1 MQRGDARTLPQ
12 PPGVAAGAEPGSRHS
27 QSRHNE
33 RHQHGA
39 TRELQVLR
47 ERHSQSGAE
56 RGQPRLGHLWGCH
69 GNWHSCVEWLQKY
82 VRYGREEL
90 QCKEPPDV
98 RVSRKVEHGILTLS
112 CRAYRFYPSTIGTSW
127 MKGMKSQ
134 IVPHLGRIEEFGTVE
149 QWDGGSP
156 PLLTMPC
163 FPELESS
170 RNLTL
175 VVAVSVSAAI
185 SIVVLIG
192 FGVWKLQSGSLQT
205 QPGGHPVL
213 LPFPDTWRSPHDPSS
228 PPKLLLGSPLSP
240 QWGFL

>member
-1 MQRGDARTLPQ
+1 MGIREMEPEERTNS
-12 PPGVAAGAEPGSRHS
+12 PG
-27 QSRHNE
+27 
-33 RHQHGA
+33 
-39 TRELQVLR
+39 
-47 ERHSQSGAE
+47 
-56 RGQPRLGHLWGCH
+56 
-69 GNWHSCVEWLQKY
+69 HSCVEWLQKY

-127 MKGMKSQ
+127 MKGMKSR
-134 IVPHLGRIEEFGTVE
+134 IVPHLGRIEALLEEQEQPLRRAEHPGMPEPGICSWAEAGNMECGNWEFGTVE

-185 SIVVLIG
+185 SIVILIG
-192 FGVWKLQSGSLQT
+192 FGVWKLQSGS
-205 QPGGHPVL
+205 P
-213 LPFPDTWRSPHDPSS
+213 
-228 PPKLLLGSPLSP
+228 
-240 QWGFL
+240 

>member
-1 MQRGDARTLPQ
+1 MHA
-12 PPGVAAGAEPGSRHS
+12 SH
-27 QSRHNE
+27 
-33 RHQHGA
+33 
-39 TRELQVLR
+39 
-47 ERHSQSGAE
+47 
-56 RGQPRLGHLWGCH
+56 
-69 GNWHSCVEWLQKY
+69 
-82 VRYGREEL
+82 RYPIP
-90 QCKEPPDV
+90 EPPDV

-112 CRAYRFYPSTIGTSW
+112 CHAYRFYPSNIGTSW
-127 MKGMKSQ
+127 MKGMKSG
-134 IVPHLGRIEEFGTVE
+134 IVPHLGRIKALLEEQEQPLHRAEHPGMPEPGICSWAEAGNMECGNWEFGTVE

-185 SIVVLIG
+185 SIVILIG
-192 FGVWKLQSGSLQT
+192 FGVWKLQSGSPQT

>member
-1 MQRGDARTLPQ
+1 MGIREMEPEERTNS
-12 PPGVAAGAEPGSRHS
+12 PG
-27 QSRHNE
+27 
-33 RHQHGA
+33 
-39 TRELQVLR
+39 
-47 ERHSQSGAE
+47 
-56 RGQPRLGHLWGCH
+56 
-69 GNWHSCVEWLQKY
+69 HSCVEWLQKY

-98 RVSRKVEHGILTLS
+98 RVSRKMEHGILTLS
-112 CRAYRFYPSTIGTSW
+112 CRAYRFYPCTIGTSW
-127 MKGMKSQ
+127 MKGMKSR
-134 IVPHLGRIEEFGTVE
+134 IVPHLGRIEALLEEQEQPLRRAEHPGMPEPGICSWAEAGNMECGNWEFGTVE

-185 SIVVLIG
+185 SIVILIG

-213 LPFPDTWRSPHDPSS
+213 LPFPDTWRSPHDPSI
-228 PPKLLLGSPLSP
+228 PTKLLLGSPLSP